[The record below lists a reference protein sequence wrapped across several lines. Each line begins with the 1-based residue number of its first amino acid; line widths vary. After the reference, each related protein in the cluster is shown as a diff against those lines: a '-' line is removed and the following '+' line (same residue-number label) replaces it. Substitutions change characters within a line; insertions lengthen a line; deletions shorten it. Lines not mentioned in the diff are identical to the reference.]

1 MWGMA
6 PFRQLMHG
14 GITLYTPIDS
24 IEKNVTLSDDKIFYL
39 YKNYAQMRAKQL
51 GGGRR

>member
-1 MWGMA
+1 MTKGAIDVGMA

-39 YKNYAQMRAKQL
+39 I
-51 GGGRR
+51 